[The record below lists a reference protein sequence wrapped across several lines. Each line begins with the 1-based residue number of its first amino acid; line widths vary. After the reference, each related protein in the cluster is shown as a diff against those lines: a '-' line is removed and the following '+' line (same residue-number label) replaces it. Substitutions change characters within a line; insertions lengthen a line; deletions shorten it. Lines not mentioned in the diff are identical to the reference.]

1 MSDEPFDLGRLK
13 LTPEQTAE
21 LAPLQKKPNLKP
33 RPGLSARRSVG
44 TKFVQLPYE
53 RTLAAAG
60 RLGNAP
66 LAVLTEVAYLAFKAH
81 QKPVRLANKA
91 LQAAGIDHEAKTRAL
106 RRLEAAG
113 LVAVAWR
120 GKGRSPLV
128 SILWE

>member
-1 MSDEPFDLGRLK
+1 MSDDPFDLTKLK
-13 LTPEQTAE
+13 LTLEQSAE
-21 LAPLQKKPNLKP
+21 LTPLQKKPKSKP
-33 RPGLSARRSVG
+33 RSGRSAHRPAG
-44 TKFVQLPYE
+44 TKFIQLPYE

-66 LAVLTEVAYLAFKAH
+66 LAVLIEVAHLAFKAH

-91 LQAAGIDHEAKTRAL
+91 LRAIGIDHEAKTRAL
-106 RRLEAAG
+106 RQLEVAG

-128 SILWE
+128 SILWR